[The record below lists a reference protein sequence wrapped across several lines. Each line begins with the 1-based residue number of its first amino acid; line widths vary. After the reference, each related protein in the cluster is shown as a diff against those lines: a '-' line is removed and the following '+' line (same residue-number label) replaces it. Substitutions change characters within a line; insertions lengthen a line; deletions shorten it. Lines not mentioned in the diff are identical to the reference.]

1 MDYRDCKMMGEITIP
16 KLTYLADTKLTKVE
30 ELVIPKRIR
39 IQCKDTSYF
48 FDSKGVQMLDS
59 SNILLELVE
68 STTTLECDTE
78 FMSCQKNQFT
88 SKLHFISAPLGIVL
102 KATVSMLTN
111 AKSGRRSIQKP
122 IMHLQNICDAELESG
137 EEVTALSK
145 YQIRLL
151 AYKHASPTTSE
162 YWRAP
167 SGGVL
172 KARSNV
178 LIRNDQI

>member
-1 MDYRDCKMMGEITIP
+1 MMGEITIP

-162 YWRAP
+162 Y
-167 SGGVL
+167 
-172 KARSNV
+172 
-178 LIRNDQI
+178 